1 MSTAILQSGDPR
13 PWFADLLV
21 ASYPGV
27 VAYDSQLSIV
37 FECKLNE
44 AGKYI
49 RNVRIEGAL
58 QKPTT
63 PFVILGI
70 TVTTKVKCAVTN
82 KARDSGKAGA
92 RPDQAKHWI
101 PLIWNVTY
109 GTIMAV
115 NPLSYHLKKL
125 DDFATTLAIKRV
137 GAADQLPAFMASQG
151 YPLRVAKVLTA
162 SYSASMVQS
171 VKKWLSLADSK
182 SAMIWFPLVV
192 LWDLDTRFAPKA
204 PKVVANKK
212 VIDVEATHALLTTLQ
227 SRFESHYLKKA
238 QKRQKCLRRAPSI
251 LYKPETARC
260 VSPDSKVGLELQRI
274 KKERLPKGKGAV
286 QFELVDNSL
295 VTPGTERTFID
306 NFLGSSA
313 YFTYTAARY
322 PHVAVLPAS
331 LKWLIAHADN
341 PKDPKDP
348 KAPKDPI
355 KSSRMVVPAGF
366 DAFWTAA
373 LKDANAKQIL
383 VMISLHD
390 PRWGH
395 GNALMYTKA
404 TKELEI
410 FEPNGKDHG
419 DMFMAKELYAELAAM
434 MKERF
439 GLPKLLT
446 PNDYCPRKMHI
457 FQYMES
463 DEESLWFTE
472 GYCAAWTMW
481 YTEMRMSN
489 PKLKTKQCVKLA
501 MAKLV
506 DMGSLRSFIWN
517 YDRWVRREV
526 ERTRER

>member
-27 VAYDSQLSIV
+27 VAYDSQVRIA

-44 AGKYI
+44 AGKYM
-49 RNVRIEGAL
+49 RNVHIEGAL
-58 QKPTT
+58 QKPAT

-70 TVTTKVKCAVTN
+70 TVSTKVKCAVTN
-82 KARDSGKAGA
+82 KAREDGKVGA

-101 PLIWNVTY
+101 PLIWNVAQ
-109 GTIMAV
+109 GTIVAI
-115 NPLSYHLKKL
+115 NPLSYHLRKL
-125 DDFATTLAIKRV
+125 TDFAATLAIKRV
-137 GAADQLPAFMASQG
+137 GAEEQLPAFMASQG
-151 YPLRVAKVLTA
+151 YPLRAKVSAVT
-162 SYSASMVQS
+162 YSAPVIQA
-171 VKKWLSLADSK
+171 VKKWVADHDTK

-192 LWDLDTRFAPKA
+192 LWDLDARFK
-204 PKVVANKK
+204 KQKSVVVGDDAAAN
-212 VIDVEATHALLTTLQ
+212 DALLTTLQ

-238 QKRQKCLRRAPSI
+238 QKRIKCQRRAPSI

-260 VSPDSKVGLELQRI
+260 VSPDSKVGMELQRI
-274 KKERLPKGKGAV
+274 KKERRVAKVVNVAA
-286 QFELVDNSL
+286 FDLVDKSL
-295 VTPGTERTFID
+295 VTAKENGVTFID

-331 LKWLIAHADN
+331 LKWLTSHADN
-341 PKDPKDP
+341 PKDPKKP
-348 KAPKDPI
+348 L

-366 DAFWTAA
+366 DDFWTTA
-373 LKDANAKQIL
+373 LKDANVKQIL

-395 GNALMYTKA
+395 GNALIYTKA

-410 FEPNGKDHG
+410 FEPNGKEHG
-419 DMFMAKELYAELAAM
+419 DMFMAKELHAELAAL

-439 GLPKLLT
+439 NLPKLLT
-446 PNDYCPRKMHI
+446 PNDYCPRKMHV
-457 FQYMES
+457 FQYMET

-517 YDRWVRREV
+517 YDRWVRRDV
-526 ERTRER
+526 GRAKA

>member
-27 VAYDSQLSIV
+27 VAYDSQVRIV

-44 AGKYI
+44 AGKYM
-49 RNVRIEGAL
+49 RNVHIEGTL
-58 QKPTT
+58 QKPAT

-70 TVTTKVKCAVTN
+70 TVTTKVKCVVTN
-82 KARDSGKAGA
+82 KAREAGKVNA

-101 PLIWNVTY
+101 PLIWNVAL
-109 GTIMAV
+109 GTIMAI

-137 GAADQLPAFMASQG
+137 GAVDQLPAFMASQG
-151 YPLRVAKVLTA
+151 YPLRLAKVLTV
-162 SYSASMVQS
+162 SYSAEMVQT
-171 VKKWLSLADSK
+171 VKKWLAVDVDSK

-192 LWDLDTRFAPKA
+192 LWDLDTRFAPK
-204 PKVVANKK
+204 VVANKK
-212 VIDVEATHALLTTLQ
+212 VVDVEATHALLTTLQ

-274 KKERLPKGKGAV
+274 KKERLPRGKGKGAAP
-286 QFELVDNSL
+286 FELANKSL
-295 VTPGTERTFID
+295 VTAKENGAERTFVD
-306 NFLGSSA
+306 NFLGSSD

-331 LKWLIAHADN
+331 LKWLISHEQN
-341 PKDPKDP
+341 PKDPKE
-348 KAPKDPI
+348 PI

-366 DAFWTAA
+366 DAFWTDA
-373 LKDANAKQIL
+373 LKDAGVKQIL
-383 VMISLHD
+383 VMLSLHD

-395 GNALMYTKA
+395 GNALIYTKA

-410 FEPNGKDHG
+410 FEPNGKEHG
-419 DMFMAKELYAELAAM
+419 DMFMAKELHAELAAM

-446 PNDYCPRKMHI
+446 PNDYCPRKMHV

-463 DEESLWFTE
+463 DEDSFWFTE

-517 YDRWVRREV
+517 YDRWVRRDV
-526 ERTRER
+526 GKNA

>member
-21 ASYPGV
+21 TSYPGI
-27 VAYDSQLSIV
+27 VAHDPLPIM

-44 AGKYI
+44 AGKYM
-49 RNVRIEGAL
+49 RNVHIEGIL

-70 TVTTKVKCAVTN
+70 TVATKVKCAVTN
-82 KARDSGKAGA
+82 KAREAGKTNA

-101 PLIWNVTY
+101 PLIWNVAQ
-109 GTIMAV
+109 GNIVAI
-115 NPLSYHLKKL
+115 NPLSYHLKNR

-137 GAADQLPAFMASQG
+137 GAVDQLPAFMANQG
-151 YPLRVAKVLTA
+151 YPLRPAKMSTV
-162 SYSASMVQS
+162 SYSATMVQS
-171 VKKWLSLADSK
+171 VKKWIAADVDSK

-192 LWDLDTRFAPKA
+192 LWDLDTRFAPK
-204 PKVVANKK
+204 VVANKK
-212 VIDVEATHALLTTLQ
+212 VVDVEATHALLTTLQ

-260 VSPDSKVGLELQRI
+260 VSPDSKVGMELQRI
-274 KKERLPKGKGAV
+274 KKERLPKGAV
-286 QFELVDNSL
+286 QFDLVNKSL
-295 VTPGTERTFID
+295 VTAKENAGRTFVD
-306 NFLGSSA
+306 NFLGSST

-331 LKWLIAHADN
+331 LKWLISHEQN
-341 PKDPKDP
+341 PKDPK
-348 KAPKDPI
+348 API
-355 KSSRMVVPAGF
+355 KSSRMVVPTGF

-373 LKDANAKQIL
+373 LKDTNVKQIL

-395 GNALMYTKA
+395 ANALMYTKA

-410 FEPNGKDHG
+410 FEPNGKAHG
-419 DMFMAKELYAELAAM
+419 DMFMAKELFAELGTI

-439 GLPKLLT
+439 NLPKLLT

-489 PKLKTKQCVKLA
+489 PKLKTKQCVKMA
-501 MAKLV
+501 MAKLM

-517 YDRWVRREV
+517 YDRWVRRDV
-526 ERTRER
+526 ERVRAR

>member
-44 AGKYI
+44 AGKYM

-70 TVTTKVKCAVTN
+70 TVTTKVKCVVTN
-82 KARDSGKAGA
+82 KAREAGKVGA

-101 PLIWNVTY
+101 PLIWNVAL
-109 GTIMAV
+109 GTVMAI
-115 NPLSYHLKKL
+115 NPLSYHLK
-125 DDFATTLAIKRV
+125 DRADYATTLAIKRV
-137 GAADQLPAFMASQG
+137 KAEDQLPAFMASQG
-151 YPLRVAKVLTA
+151 YPLRAKLAAVA
-162 SYSASMVQS
+162 YSASMVQS
-171 VKKWLSLADSK
+171 VKKWVVDNGGGGSGESK
-182 SAMIWFPLVV
+182 SAMLWFPLVV
-192 LWDLDTRFAPKA
+192 LWDLDTRFAPK
-204 PKVVANKK
+204 KK
-212 VIDVEATHALLTTLQ
+212 VNEPTDVAALLTTLQ

-260 VSPDSKVGLELQRI
+260 VRPDSKVGLELQRI
-274 KKERLPKGKGAV
+274 RKERLPKGLP
-286 QFELVDNSL
+286 FDLVDKSL
-295 VTPGTERTFID
+295 VTAKEKGAERTFVD

-313 YFTYTAARY
+313 YFTYTAARH

-331 LKWLIAHADN
+331 LKWLVVHEQN
-341 PKDPKDP
+341 PKN
-348 KAPKDPI
+348 PKDPI
-355 KSSRMVVPAGF
+355 KTSRMVLPPGF

-373 LKDANAKQIL
+373 LKDTSVKQIL

-395 GNALMYTKA
+395 ANALMYTKA

-419 DMFMAKELYAELAAM
+419 DMFMAKELHAELASLM
-434 MKERF
+434 TERF

-446 PNDYCPRKMHI
+446 PNDYCPRKMQI
-457 FQYMES
+457 FQSMET

-501 MAKLV
+501 MAKLM
-506 DMGSLRSFIWN
+506 DAGSLRSFIWN
-517 YDRWVRREV
+517 YDRWIRREV
-526 ERTRER
+526 ERTRAK